1 MRNSPAFLIDAAH
14 AKMKGNI
21 TRLENRIFPP
31 KRNPFLRAETVV
43 GAGGAI
49 IAGAKL

>member
-1 MRNSPAFLIDAAH
+1 MKNSPAFLIDTAH

-31 KRNPFLRAETVV
+31 ERNPFLRGETVV
-43 GAGGAI
+43 GAVEGI